1 MAQPQWCQ
9 IEQRSQLAL
18 RAILWTLGPSHPV
31 VLCVL
36 GWESLLCMAF
46 YLPQTWCWCLL
57 LTPAETH
64 GRQGSPEDVWCF
76 MKGLQVPPSKPS
88 LYLVPDAER
97 NFALILEAG

>member
-1 MAQPQWCQ
+1 MH
-9 IEQRSQLAL
+9 
-18 RAILWTLGPSHPV
+18 G
-31 VLCVL
+31 
-36 GWESLLCMAF
+36 

-57 LTPAETH
+57 ITPAETH

-76 MKGLQVPPSKPS
+76 MKCLQVPPSKPS